1 MKVTM
6 TKIWVVAGVLA
17 LIGIA
22 QAQHQDPAAAPLS
35 QQVLIESNP
44 YLSAG
49 QK

>member
-6 TKIWVVAGVLA
+6 TKIWVAAALLA

-22 QAQHQDPAAAPLS
+22 QAQSEGGSGPDVSGQLLNA
-35 QQVLIESNP
+35 NP
-44 YLSAG
+44 YLTAS